1 MARRTPL
8 TGTLT
13 THSGLSTIN
22 TISSGANY
30 YSTYNPAS
38 MPISSLPHGVIT
50 SGTTTTP
57 LYTSPNIVNNPKPI
71 FVMRFRDSLSDWDFS
86 KIKDDVFKSEMSNEY
101 HVICVRNGIDKDEF
115 EMYNAD
121 KIERQEFNKMI
132 NQITKTK

>member
-1 MARRTPL
+1 MARKTLL

-13 THSGLSTIN
+13 TVSGLSGMN
-22 TISSGANY
+22 TISGGTNY
-30 YSTYNPAS
+30 TTTYNPAYYPS
-38 MPISSLPHGVIT
+38 TGVIT
-50 SGTTTTP
+50 GATTTP

-86 KIKDDVFKSEMSNEY
+86 KIKDDIFKSEMANDY